1 MNRSPI
7 HQPPPDPVV
16 EDLMRAGVTRST
28 AMAMET
34 WKAREV
40 LELLRYPVHAEL
52 AMGAIGPARGSI

>member
-1 MNRSPI
+1 MNRFPV

-28 AMAMET
+28 AMAMEL

-40 LELLRYPVHAEL
+40 LELLRE
-52 AMGAIGPARGSI
+52 PARGEAPGGALSAVRGSI